1 MEGYGT
7 VVAITDLQFALVDD
21 DLGVGSAQGIGM
33 GGHQGAIANDNVR
46 GSAIEG
52 IRSTKH
58 QSAQA
63 RLGQ

>member
-1 MEGYGT
+1 MEGHGA

-33 GGHQGAIANDNVR
+33 GGHQGAVVNDDVR

-58 QSAQA
+58 QPTQA
-63 RLGQ
+63 